1 MVAPF
6 FCFCRGGGV
15 LDRKWR
21 MVEVEHHFRSPSRFW
36 MLINAIFA
44 RRKWSKE
51 RY

>member
-1 MVAPF
+1 MVAPLF
-6 FCFCRGGGV
+6 LFLPRCGV